1 MQSYSDLSV
10 LIIDPNPAM
19 RGNLHNMLNQA
30 SITRIEY
37 AVSSG
42 TAIRQLTNKRF
53 DVILC
58 EYDLG
63 SGNEDSGQDG
73 QQLLEDLR
81 HHKLIDRSAI
91 FIMLTSEAVQSKV
104 IDAAELTPTDYV
116 LKPFTVD
123 ALMLRIARA
132 VDRRAVF
139 MPIYQLIAQDQKR
152 EAIAACHAA
161 EGSNPRYATDFARLR
176 AELLYELG
184 ELADAELVYQTTL
197 AGRQLGWAQLGLA
210 RCQFGLER
218 YDDALA
224 TLERLI
230 DANPRLMAGYDL
242 LARTYEAI
250 GQSQQAKKI
259 LEDAVAMSPNLVQR
273 LRHLGEVAYETGDI
287 RVAEKAFRQVVS
299 KARYSE
305 FRDPEDHVNLV
316 RTLVRKGDVNQASGV
331 IRDMERTLR
340 ANANT
345 EVCKHI
351 SSALVLDVTGH
362 GTEAAS
368 ELSNA
373 VTAVGMARGL
383 SNQLRIGLVNSC
395 LKHRLDKDAAD
406 VVMHMMNDAEKP
418 LTMDEAVS
426 VFEKAGRHDLARG
439 VGDKID
445 GQVREL
451 VNEAEAMARQG
462 DHRAAVSTLNQALR
476 RTPGNLKVLYAAV
489 QAILRQMDEFGWEAP
504 LGDQAAALVD
514 RIRRLDAGSPELEAL
529 LMQYTGTQRKY
540 GISTTA

>member
-104 IDAAELTPTDYV
+104 IGAAELTPTDYV